1 MFGFLLF
8 YLKNKIHITL
18 RKEGKKIKVI
28 IDKANSVSDGHT
40 FKCTKI
46 TEVIDRMCCSKRNAL
61 LNCLVL
67 RYASSKSTIEQCVFA
82 VLSAL
87 CQLVLRHASSKCNT
101 A

>member
-46 TEVIDRMCCSKRNAL
+46 TEVTDRMCCSKRNAL
-61 LNCLVL
+61 LN
-67 RYASSKSTIEQCVFA
+67 Y
-82 VLSAL
+82 AL
-87 CQLVLRHASSKCNT
+87 CSVMQAPTLQLNNVFLQF
-101 A
+101 